1 MGQTTS
7 SLNPIAQNTGTVAN
21 SDTANVAAAVGSD
34 IGYQIP
40 RFVDLLPQQF
50 KPYWLLVQQYPI
62 IEAIIIFTVF
72 WASAWF
78 IRVYALALIEKLSR
92 KTNSEL
98 DDEIIADLREP
109 IFNTV
114 LWFGLIVATK
124 STGYVNGLAAYI
136 APIAL
141 SMIVLAWTKASLNV
155 SGKLITVM
163 SRDDSRFKKMD
174 IRTEPLLIISSKIM
188 MMIIC
193 AYLVLIIWGI
203 NPVGLLASAGIVG
216 IAVGFAAKDTLA
228 NLFSGVFILA
238 DRPYKIGDYVNLDS
252 GERGKVTHIGIRST
266 RLITRDDI
274 EVTVPNG
281 VIGNEKIVNENGGSG
296 HSMRIRLDLQ
306 CAYEADLEHVEEVL
320 MTMVSTHQ
328 EIKKYP
334 SPRVRFRGFG
344 DSGINLQLMGWID
357 EPQDRGRIS
366 HLLYKD
372 IHATFRKH
380 NIEIPY
386 PKRQLTILSDNKKN
400 QNGLDQKDLDQ
411 KDLDQKDLDKDHSN

>member
-1 MGQTTS
+1 MGQTTA
-7 SLNPIAQNTGTVAN
+7 SLNPSTGPT
-21 SDTANVAAAVGSD
+21 STTAEIDSVDASAAVATD
-34 IGYQIP
+34 IGSQIP
-40 RFVDLLPQQF
+40 TFSDLLPEQAQ
-50 KPYWLLVQQYPI
+50 PYWLLLEQYPI
-62 IEAIIIFTVF
+62 IEAAVIFLVF
-72 WASAWF
+72 WASASF
-78 IRVYALALIEKLSR
+78 IRRYALSLIERLAS
-92 KTNSEL
+92 KTISQL

-114 LWFGLIVATK
+114 LWFGLIIATK
-124 STGYVNGLAAYI
+124 STGYVDGMAAYI
-136 APIAL
+136 SPLAL
-141 SMIVLAWTKASLNV
+141 SMIVLAWTRATLSV
-155 SGKLITVM
+155 SGKLITAM

-174 IRTEPLLIISSKIM
+174 VRTEPLLIISSKIM
-188 MMIIC
+188 LMIMC
-193 AYLVLIIWGI
+193 AYVVLMIWGI

-238 DRPYKIGDYVNLDS
+238 DRPYKLGDYVNLDS

-274 EVTVPNG
+274 EVTIPNG
-281 VIGNEKIVNENGGSG
+281 VIGNAKIVNENGGSG

-306 CAYEADLEHVEEVL
+306 CAYESDLQQVENVL
-320 MTMVSTHQ
+320 MALIIANQ
-328 EIKKYP
+328 DIKKFP

-366 HLLYKD
+366 HMLYKE
-372 IHATFRKH
+372 IHAAFARH

-386 PKRQLTILSDNKKN
+386 PKRELTIMNYSKQEQNDSAQSDAAKD
-400 QNGLDQKDLDQ
+400 QLD
-411 KDLDQKDLDKDHSN
+411 

>member
-7 SLNPIAQNTGTVAN
+7 SLNPMAQDTSSVADSGS
-21 SDTANVAAAVGSD
+21 SDAATAVATD
-34 IGYQIP
+34 IGNQVP
-40 RFVDLLPQQF
+40 TFVDLLPEQA

-62 IEAIIIFTVF
+62 LEALIIFIIF
-72 WASAWF
+72 WASASF
-78 IRVYALALIEKLSR
+78 IRLYALNLIQKLTS
-92 KTNSEL
+92 KTNTEL
-98 DDEIIADLREP
+98 DDQLIAELRDP

-124 STGYVNGLAAYI
+124 STGYVDGLAAYI
-136 APIAL
+136 SPIAL
-141 SMIVLAWTKASLNV
+141 SMIVLTWTRAALSV
-155 SGKLITVM
+155 SGKLIVVM

-174 IRTEPLLIISSKIM
+174 VRTEPLLIISSKIM
-188 MMIIC
+188 LMIMC
-193 AYLVLIIWGI
+193 AYLVLMIWGI

-238 DRPYKIGDYVNLDS
+238 DRPYKLGDYVNLDS

-266 RLITRDDI
+266 RLLTRDDI
-274 EVTVPNG
+274 EVTIPNG

-320 MTMVSTHQ
+320 MAMINTHQ

-334 SPRVRFRGFG
+334 SPRVRYRGFG

-366 HLLYKD
+366 HMLYKD

-386 PKRQLTILSDNKKN
+386 PKRELTIVSHTEQRK
-400 QNGLDQKDLDQ
+400 
-411 KDLDQKDLDKDHSN
+411 

>member
-1 MGQTTS
+1 MGQSTS
-7 SLNPIAQNTGTVAN
+7 SLNPLPQNTNTVSE
-21 SDTANVAAAVGSD
+21 SDSSDAAAAVATD
-34 IGYQIP
+34 IGNQVP
-40 RFVDLLPQQF
+40 TFVDLLPAQAE
-50 KPYWLLVQQYPI
+50 PYWLLVQQYPI
-62 IEAIIIFTVF
+62 IEALIIFLIF
-72 WASAWF
+72 WASASF
-78 IRVYALALIEKLSR
+78 IRRYVLNLIQKLTS
-92 KTNSEL
+92 KTNTEL
-98 DDEIIADLREP
+98 DDQIIADLRDP

-124 STGYVNGLAAYI
+124 STGYVDGFAAYI
-136 APIAL
+136 SPIAL
-141 SMIVLAWTKASLNV
+141 SMIVFAWTRAALSV

-163 SRDDSRFKKMD
+163 SRDDSHFKKMD
-174 IRTEPLLIISSKIM
+174 VRTEPLLIISSKIM
-188 MMIIC
+188 LMIMC
-193 AYLVLIIWGI
+193 AYLVLMIWGI

-238 DRPYKIGDYVNLDS
+238 DRPYKLGDYVNLDS

-266 RLITRDDI
+266 RLLTRDDI
-274 EVTVPNG
+274 EVTIPNG

-306 CAYEADLEHVEEVL
+306 CAYEADLEQVEEVL
-320 MTMVSTHQ
+320 MALISTHQ

-357 EPQDRGRIS
+357 EPRDRGRIS
-366 HLLYKD
+366 HMLYKD

-386 PKRQLTILSDNKKN
+386 PKRELTIVSHTKQETNRSDN
-400 QNGLDQKDLDQ
+400 D
-411 KDLDQKDLDKDHSN
+411 

>member
-7 SLNPIAQNTGTVAN
+7 SLNPMAQDTSTVTDSGS
-21 SDTANVAAAVGSD
+21 SDAVTAVATD
-34 IGYQIP
+34 IGSQVP
-40 RFVDLLPQQF
+40 TFVDLLPEQA

-62 IEAIIIFTVF
+62 LEALIIFIIF
-72 WASAWF
+72 WASASF
-78 IRVYALALIEKLSR
+78 IRLYALNLIQKLTSQ
-92 KTNSEL
+92 TSTEL
-98 DDEIIADLREP
+98 DDQIIAELRDP

-124 STGYVNGLAAYI
+124 STGYVDGLAAYI
-136 APIAL
+136 SPIAL
-141 SMIVLAWTKASLNV
+141 SMIVLTWTRAALSV
-155 SGKLITVM
+155 SGKLIVVM

-174 IRTEPLLIISSKIM
+174 VRTEPLLIISSKIM
-188 MMIIC
+188 LMIMC

-238 DRPYKIGDYVNLDS
+238 DRPYKLGDYVNLDS

-274 EVTVPNG
+274 EVTIPNG
-281 VIGNEKIVNENGGSG
+281 VIGNQKIVNENGGSG

-320 MTMVSTHQ
+320 MTLISTHQ

-366 HLLYKD
+366 HMLYKD

-386 PKRQLTILSDNKKN
+386 PKRELTIVSHTEQDNS
-400 QNGLDQKDLDQ
+400 GA
-411 KDLDQKDLDKDHSN
+411 

>member
-1 MGQTTS
+1 M
-7 SLNPIAQNTGTVAN
+7 
-21 SDTANVAAAVGSD
+21 
-34 IGYQIP
+34 
-40 RFVDLLPQQF
+40 
-50 KPYWLLVQQYPI
+50 VQEHPI
-62 IEAIIIFTVF
+62 IEAILIFTIF
-72 WASAWF
+72 WASASF
-78 IRVYALALIEKLSR
+78 IRLYALNLIQKLTS
-92 KTNSEL
+92 KTNTVL
-98 DDEIIADLREP
+98 DDEIIAELRDP

-124 STGYVNGLAAYI
+124 STGYVDGFAAYI
-136 APIAL
+136 SPIAL
-141 SMIVLAWTKASLNV
+141 SMIVLAWTRAALSV

-174 IRTEPLLIISSKIM
+174 VRTEPLLIISSKIM
-188 MMIIC
+188 LMIMC
-193 AYLVLIIWGI
+193 AYLVLMIWGI

-238 DRPYKIGDYVNLDS
+238 DRPYKLGDYVNLDS

-274 EVTVPNG
+274 EVTIPNG

-306 CAYEADLEHVEEVL
+306 CAYEADLEQVEEVL
-320 MTMVSTHQ
+320 MTLINTHQ
-328 EIKKYP
+328 EIKKHP
-334 SPRVRFRGFG
+334 APRVRFRGFG

-366 HLLYKD
+366 HMLYKD
-372 IHATFRKH
+372 IHATFRKQ

-386 PKRQLTILSDNKKN
+386 PKRELTIVSHSEKGNNKQDNISS
-400 QNGLDQKDLDQ
+400 
-411 KDLDQKDLDKDHSN
+411 DKDSAE

>member
-1 MGQTTS
+1 MAQDTS
-7 SLNPIAQNTGTVAN
+7 TVTDSGS
-21 SDTANVAAAVGSD
+21 SDAITAVATD
-34 IGYQIP
+34 IGSQVP
-40 RFVDLLPQQF
+40 TFVDLLPEQA

-62 IEAIIIFTVF
+62 LEALIIFIIF
-72 WASAWF
+72 WASASF
-78 IRVYALALIEKLSR
+78 IRLYALNLIQKLTSQ
-92 KTNSEL
+92 TSTEL
-98 DDEIIADLREP
+98 DDQIIAELRDP

-124 STGYVNGLAAYI
+124 STGYVDGLAAYI
-136 APIAL
+136 SPIAL
-141 SMIVLAWTKASLNV
+141 SMIVLTWTRAALSV
-155 SGKLITVM
+155 SGKLIVVM

-174 IRTEPLLIISSKIM
+174 VRTEPLLIISSKIM
-188 MMIIC
+188 LMIMC

-238 DRPYKIGDYVNLDS
+238 DRPYKLGDYVNLDS

-274 EVTVPNG
+274 EVTIPNG
-281 VIGNEKIVNENGGSG
+281 VIGNQKIVNENGGSG

-320 MTMVSTHQ
+320 MTLISTHQ

-366 HLLYKD
+366 HMLYKD

-386 PKRQLTILSDNKKN
+386 PKRELTIVSHTEQDNS
-400 QNGLDQKDLDQ
+400 GA
-411 KDLDQKDLDKDHSN
+411 

>member
-7 SLNPIAQNTGTVAN
+7 SLNPMAQDTSTVTDSGS
-21 SDTANVAAAVGSD
+21 SDAVTAVATD
-34 IGYQIP
+34 IGSQVP
-40 RFVDLLPQQF
+40 TFVDLLPEQA

-62 IEAIIIFTVF
+62 LEALIIFIMF
-72 WASAWF
+72 WASASF
-78 IRVYALALIEKLSR
+78 IRLYALNLIQKLTSQ
-92 KTNSEL
+92 TSTEL
-98 DDEIIADLREP
+98 DDQIIAELRDP

-124 STGYVNGLAAYI
+124 STGYVDGLAAYI
-136 APIAL
+136 SPIAL
-141 SMIVLAWTKASLNV
+141 SMIVLTWTRAALSV
-155 SGKLITVM
+155 SGKLIVVM

-174 IRTEPLLIISSKIM
+174 VRTEPLLIISSKIM
-188 MMIIC
+188 LMIMC

-238 DRPYKIGDYVNLDS
+238 DRPYKLGDYVNLDS

-274 EVTVPNG
+274 EVTIPNG
-281 VIGNEKIVNENGGSG
+281 VIGNQKIVNENGGSG

-320 MTMVSTHQ
+320 MTLISTHQ

-366 HLLYKD
+366 HMLYKD

-386 PKRQLTILSDNKKN
+386 PKRELTIVSHTEQDNS
-400 QNGLDQKDLDQ
+400 GA
-411 KDLDQKDLDKDHSN
+411 

>member
-7 SLNPIAQNTGTVAN
+7 SLNPMAQNTNAVAN
-21 SDTANVAAAVGSD
+21 SDAPSTTASE
-34 IGYQIP
+34 IGNQIP
-40 RFVDLLPQQF
+40 AFVDLLPEQV

-62 IEAIIIFTVF
+62 IEAFIIFAVF
-72 WASAWF
+72 WASASF
-78 IRVYALALIEKLSR
+78 IRLYALTLIEKLSR
-92 KTNSEL
+92 KTDTQL

-124 STGYVNGLAAYI
+124 STGYVDGLAAYI
-136 APIAL
+136 SPVAL
-141 SMIVLAWTKASLNV
+141 SMIVLAWSRAALTI
-155 SGKLITVM
+155 SGKLIIVM
-163 SRDDSRFKKMD
+163 SRNDLRFKKMD

-188 MMIIC
+188 LMIVC
-193 AYLVLIIWGI
+193 AYVVLMIWGI

-238 DRPYKIGDYVNLDS
+238 DRPYKLGDYVNLDS

-274 EVTVPNG
+274 EVTIPNG

-296 HSMRIRLDLQ
+296 HSMRIRLNLQ
-306 CAYEADLEHVEEVL
+306 CAYEADLEQVEEVL
-320 MTMVSTHQ
+320 MTLIDTHQ

-344 DSGINLQLMGWID
+344 DSGVNLQLMGWID

-366 HLLYKD
+366 HMLYKD

-380 NIEIPY
+380 KIEIPY
-386 PKRQLTILSDNKKN
+386 PKRELTIVSHNR
-400 QNGLDQKDLDQ
+400 QDQSDLDT
-411 KDLDQKDLDKDHSN
+411 KG